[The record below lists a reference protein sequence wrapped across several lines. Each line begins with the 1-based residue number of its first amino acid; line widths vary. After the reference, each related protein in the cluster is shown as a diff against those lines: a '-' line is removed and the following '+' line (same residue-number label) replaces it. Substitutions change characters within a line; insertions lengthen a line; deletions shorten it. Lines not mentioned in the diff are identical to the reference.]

1 MAYPLHSPRRG
12 AQPGHRLASTG
23 SRAHARLMDTTVR
36 IRLAGADDASELARL
51 KESWADLADPATEAE
66 LTAFA
71 GELRRWMLER
81 GDAVT
86 CAVAES
92 DGVLI
97 GMAWL
102 VVFERVPNIR
112 DTRRRTGDIQSVFV
126 HRNHRSHGIGTGL
139 VRALTAKADHLGIP
153 RITVSASAAAASMYD
168 ALGFEPTP
176 LLLERKAR
184 PALPPQS
191 PSSS

>member
-1 MAYPLHSPRRG
+1 
-12 AQPGHRLASTG
+12 
-23 SRAHARLMDTTVR
+23 MDTTVR
-36 IRLAGADDASELARL
+36 IRLAGADDATELARL

-71 GELRRWMLER
+71 GELRRWILER

-112 DTRRRTGDIQSVFV
+112 ETRRRSGDIQSVFV
-126 HRNHRSHGIGTGL
+126 HRKHRSHGIGTGL

-176 LLLERKAR
+176 LLLERKAPR
-184 PALPPQS
+184 PSPQS